1 MRDFLAV
8 CGVVV
13 LAVCLGVT
21 AAYLSVDFTP
31 PGLDLIR
38 PLKPELAAQMEVQ
51 EQQNS
56 IRAEASGCKYCVTVA
71 NLAQRFARHAR
82 SARQQANALRRTIS
96 VERKE
101 AVRQDELVRAEKS
114 ADSAEAAAAALTG
127 WASRCRSE
135 DFCRLPAKRQAAA
148 TCGEDA
154 AASVTA
160 AYELAAALKRTASA
174 CAGASCPQIDCQAS
188 ASLRR
193 DVLSLER
200 SLTGMGGSADASA
213 RGLQAGQLPVGA
225 ATFAAEV
232 KRVSDDATY
241 ISRMLP
247 VLLESA
253 ESRRLKGELPRLA
266 AGLVDDRAIGISQL
280 ASVLEHSAEIA
291 GNARNDLRSEAS
303 WRVKAIAASLGELGR
318 ETETKD
324 VASINWRVAAD
335 HLGAALLDVARLQAI
350 LVRDG
355 ARQAGGTACE
365 AAAPEAAQQ
374 LRQAM
379 AMLDLCRMR
388 SACQSRGGDASKPAA
403 MTVVASRAQQLLS
416 SLTVQDINAPSLVDV
431 SQAADARPIDV
442 VRTQYG
448 VCTKASE
455 LREASA
461 PAPGA
466 ASEVASTA
474 APGVQPAV
482 APQDLVTGA
491 ANAAVQVSAPAPNG
505 MPALMEA
512 SAPAVDRAAPD
523 DAVEDAEAAPDA
535 AASPMFSGSL
545 LTPGGAPALVST
557 PPAGDAEGR
566 RQ

>member
-1 MRDFLAV
+1 
-8 CGVVV
+8 
-13 LAVCLGVT
+13 
-21 AAYLSVDFTP
+21 
-31 PGLDLIR
+31 
-38 PLKPELAAQMEVQ
+38 
-51 EQQNS
+51 
-56 IRAEASGCKYCVTVA
+56 
-71 NLAQRFARHAR
+71 
-82 SARQQANALRRTIS
+82 
-96 VERKE
+96 
-101 AVRQDELVRAEKS
+101 
-114 ADSAEAAAAALTG
+114 
-127 WASRCRSE
+127 
-135 DFCRLPAKRQAAA
+135 
-148 TCGEDA
+148 
-154 AASVTA
+154 
-160 AYELAAALKRTASA
+160 
-174 CAGASCPQIDCQAS
+174 
-188 ASLRR
+188 
-193 DVLSLER
+193 
-200 SLTGMGGSADASA
+200 
-213 RGLQAGQLPVGA
+213 
-225 ATFAAEV
+225 
-232 KRVSDDATY
+232 
-241 ISRMLP
+241 MLP

-350 LVRDG
+350 LVRDA

-388 SACQSRGGDASKPAA
+388 SACQSRGGDASKSAA
-403 MTVVASRAQQLLS
+403 MTVVASRAQQLLA

-461 PAPGA
+461 PAPAPGA
-466 ASEVASTA
+466 ATAVASTA

-566 RQ
+566 R